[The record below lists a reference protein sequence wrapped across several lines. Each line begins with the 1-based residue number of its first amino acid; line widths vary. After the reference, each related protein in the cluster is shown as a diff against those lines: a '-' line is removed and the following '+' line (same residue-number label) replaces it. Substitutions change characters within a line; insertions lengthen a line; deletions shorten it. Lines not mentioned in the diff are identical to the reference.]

1 MWAFYFFSFILVLL
15 GVSSLKGGLEF
26 LKYVRREMK
35 RGRSDFAPAAS
46 LIAPCRGL
54 DQGLEENIRALFMQN
69 YPAYEILFVADSPD
83 DPALA
88 VVKKVRDE
96 FSYAGSIS
104 SRVIIAGRAAESGQ
118 KVHNLRAAVNE
129 ISAESRVLVFVD
141 TDARPQAD
149 WLSSLVAPLED
160 ERIGAT
166 SGYRWF
172 IPVCGGFSSNMR
184 SVWNASIAS
193 ALGVQKEKNFCW
205 GGATAIRLE
214 TFKRLDMRER
224 WRGTLSDDF
233 ALTRALQEAK
243 LPIHFVPACLT
254 PSFEDCTFAEL
265 LEFTT
270 RQLKITRV
278 YAEHLWKAVLLGSA
292 FFVIIFFGGLLLVA
306 TRALQNRPV
315 LVPLL
320 LLLIVYF
327 LGIAKAYVRLKA
339 IRLALAEHITEL
351 KRGLFAHL
359 FLWPLATLIYLYNA
373 LTAAVSRKIEWRGLT
388 YELKSP
394 TETVIMK
401 SGE

>member
-26 LKYVRREMK
+26 LRYVREEMK
-35 RGRSDFAPAAS
+35 RGRSDFTPAAS
-46 LIAPCRGL
+46 VIAPCRGL
-54 DQGLEENIRALFMQN
+54 DQGLEENISALFMQN
-69 YPAYEILFVADSPD
+69 YPAYEILFVTDSRE

-88 VVKKVRDE
+88 VVEKVRDD
-96 FSYAGSIS
+96 FSSAVSIS

-129 ISAESRVLVFVD
+129 IGAESRVLVFVD
-141 TDARPQAD
+141 TDARPHAD
-149 WLSSLVAPLED
+149 WLSSLIAPLED
-160 ERIGAT
+160 ERVGAA

-172 IPVCGGFSSNMR
+172 IPVGGFSSNMR

-193 ALGVQKEKNFCW
+193 ALGARSEKNFCW

-214 TFKRLDMRER
+214 TFKHLDMRER

-254 PSFEDCTFAEL
+254 VSFEDCSFAEL

-292 FFVIIFFGGLLLVA
+292 FFVIVFFGGLLLA
-306 TRALQNRPV
+306 ASRAFQNRPV
-315 LVPLL
+315 LVPVLL
-320 LLLIVYF
+320 LSTVYV
-327 LGIAKAYVRLKA
+327 LGIAKAYVRWKA
-339 IRLALAEHITEL
+339 VRLALAEQVKEL

-373 LTAAVSRKIEWRGLT
+373 LAAAVSRKIEWRGLT

-394 TETVIMK
+394 TETVIIK
-401 SGE
+401 KHG